1 MVEGKNLIVAI
12 TGGTGFFGSHL
23 IKGLL
28 NYKHQVILLKRSTSN
43 LQRINKYISKIDMFD
58 VDIHSLDV
66 LYDRHPKIDV
76 CIHTATNY
84 GNFDSD
90 INGIFQTNVAF
101 PFGLLSSLHRAGCDM
116 FINTDT
122 FYTLSKDSNN
132 YMYMKDYIS
141 SKWHFR
147 DIGEKFS
154 LLVGIKFINMRLFH
168 VYGPMDN
175 DAKFT
180 TTIFKQLIKNQD
192 MKLTKGTQ
200 SRDFIYVEDAVR
212 AFITVVD
219 NNDIEGNQHYDV
231 GTGSMTSIHDFVQMA
246 HRITKSKSNLLFG
259 EKQMRDHESKVS
271 NTIAEISELSKLGW
285 SPSISL
291 EHGMKLSIN
300 YLEDSGLKI
309 RNL

>member
-1 MVEGKNLIVAI
+1 
-12 TGGTGFFGSHL
+12 
-23 IKGLL
+23 
-28 NYKHQVILLKRSTSN
+28 
-43 LQRINKYISKIDMFD
+43 MFD

-147 DIGEKFS
+147 DIGERFS
-154 LLVGIKFINMRLFH
+154 LLVGIKFINMR
-168 VYGPMDN
+168 
-175 DAKFT
+175 KR
-180 TTIFKQLIKNQD
+180 
-192 MKLTKGTQ
+192 MKLIVDV
-200 SRDFIYVEDAVR
+200 DF
-212 AFITVVD
+212 
-219 NNDIEGNQHYDV
+219 
-231 GTGSMTSIHDFVQMA
+231 
-246 HRITKSKSNLLFG
+246 ITKS
-259 EKQMRDHESKVS
+259 Q
-271 NTIAEISELSKLGW
+271 
-285 SPSISL
+285 
-291 EHGMKLSIN
+291 
-300 YLEDSGLKI
+300 
-309 RNL
+309 

>member
-76 CIHTATNY
+76 YIHTATNY

-180 TTIFKQLIKNQD
+180 NTIFKQLIKNQD

-212 AFITVVD
+212 AFITVVE
-219 NNDIEGNQHYDV
+219 NNDIAGNQHYDV

>member
-1 MVEGKNLIVAI
+1 MVEGKNLIVVI
-12 TGGTGFFGSHL
+12 TGGTGFFGSYL

-43 LQRINKYISKIDMFD
+43 LQRINEYISKIDMFD

-76 CIHTATNY
+76 CVHTATNY
-84 GNFDSD
+84 GSNSNANDV
-90 INGIFQTNVAF
+90 FQTNVAF
-101 PFGLLSSLHRAGCDM
+101 PFGLLSSLHMAGCDV

-122 FYTLSKDSNN
+122 FYTLSKVSNN
-132 YMYMKDYIS
+132 YMHMKDYIS

-168 VYGPMDN
+168 LYGPMDN
-175 DAKFT
+175 DSKFVN
-180 TTIFKQLIKNQD
+180 TILKQLIINQD
-192 MKLTKGTQ
+192 IELTEGTQ

-212 AFITVVD
+212 AFITVVE

-231 GTGSMTSIHDFVQMA
+231 GTGSMTSIYDFVQMA

-259 EKQMRDHESKVS
+259 KKQMRNHESKVS
-271 NTIAEISELSKLGW
+271 NIIAEISELSKLGW

-291 EHGMKLSIN
+291 EHGMQLSIN
-300 YLEDSGLKI
+300 YLEDSGLK
-309 RNL
+309 

>member
-43 LQRINKYISKIDMFD
+43 LQRINKFISKIDMFD
-58 VDIHSLDV
+58 VDIHSLDM

-180 TTIFKQLIKNQD
+180 NTIFKQLIKNQD

-212 AFITVVD
+212 AFITVVE
-219 NNDIEGNQHYDV
+219 NNDIAGNQHYDV

>member
-43 LQRINKYISKIDMFD
+43 LQRINKFISKIDMFD
-58 VDIHSLDV
+58 VDIHSLDM

-180 TTIFKQLIKNQD
+180 NTIFKQLIKNQD

-300 YLEDSGLKI
+300 YLEDSGLK
-309 RNL
+309 